1 LLFLTLGTAHA
12 EPRQPNR
19 NYILRRQ
26 QVYPGLG
33 VPTLRLINGKREI
46 GIYRSGLVFERDH
59 LVGVKPR

>member
-1 LLFLTLGTAHA
+1 
-12 EPRQPNR
+12 
-19 NYILRRQ
+19 
-26 QVYPGLG
+26 LG